1 MLCTKCGYNLDTG
14 EQKQTAVLK
23 PVRAKEKKPGEKPGE
38 EEAKERAKKRKTALW
53 VVALGVLGLVLPLVG
68 AQLRVLSFLPV
79 TVVPFVAAGIIGAG
93 VFLYVRA
100 R

>member
-1 MLCTKCGYNLDTG
+1 
-14 EQKQTAVLK
+14 
-23 PVRAKEKKPGEKPGE
+23 
-38 EEAKERAKKRKTALW
+38 
-53 VVALGVLGLVLPLVG
+53 
-68 AQLRVLSFLPV
+68 VLSFLPV